1 MGGTQSNQLDWLG
14 CVVRDERNMLDNMN
28 APFSL
33 PPLYISHGEEMRG
46 FSRTASFDLGQSWS
60 GSFVS
65 DDGIVDLIY
74 PVATPADGN
83 PPLLPG
89 ICRVWQEFSN
99 NGSGCTS
106 NATER
111 SLLDPL
117 FGGRGVA
124 VVLLC
129 AIGGKWHPVGFEPSS
144 RVANCIAQGHMLK
157 PGRSYADARHF
168 IIKGSR
174 QLDPRKVYFRSA
186 AREAY
191 LLFVRGILCER
202 ARLRGSAG
210 RWERFEMCPTAA
222 QNPWCFHLQ
231 GPSSHSAVCF
241 SEQDNCFV
249 QSSCQP
255 SCERAVFALQASGSA
270 DMLQE
275 VSNQMQQCAD
285 QSAAVHDLGE
295 QCRLHKSRSNT
306 PEAETCASFDQLT
319 AGHDRAYEQLM
330 FMQDHLDFLRKQLN
344 LPRNESGGGLQ
355 N

>member
-1 MGGTQSNQLDWLG
+1 MGGTQANQLEWLG
-14 CVVRDERNMLDNMN
+14 CVVRDERNMLDSMN
-28 APFSL
+28 APL
-33 PPLYISHGEEMRG
+33 CISRGDEMMAR
-46 FSRTASFDLGQSWS
+46 RTGSSFDLNQSWN

-65 DDGIVDLIY
+65 NEGINDLIY
-74 PVATPADGN
+74 PIATPADGN

-89 ICRVWQEFSN
+89 ICRVWQQFDETRA
-99 NGSGCTS
+99 GCTS
-106 NATER
+106 NTAER
-111 SLLDPL
+111 PLLDPM

-144 RVANCIAQGHMLK
+144 RVANCLAQGHMLK
-157 PGRSYADARHF
+157 LGRSYADARHF
-168 IIKGSR
+168 IMKGSR

-191 LLFVRGILCER
+191 LLFVRGTLCER
-202 ARLRGSAG
+202 ARLRGCAG
-210 RWERFEMCPTAA
+210 RWERFAICPTAA

-231 GPSSHSAVCF
+231 GQSSHSAVCF
-241 SEQDNCFV
+241 SELENCFV
-249 QSSCQP
+249 QSSGQP
-255 SCERAVFALQASGSA
+255 SCERAVFALQASDSA

-275 VSNQMQQCAD
+275 VSSLMQQCSD
-285 QSAAVHDLGE
+285 QSAAVRELGE

-319 AGHDRAYEQLM
+319 AGHDRADAQLM
-330 FMQDHLDFLRKQLN
+330 FMQDQLDFLRKQLN
-344 LPRNESGGGLQ
+344 VPRIESEGGLQ